1 MAWTDTSYE
10 VIDTISDQYYFAG
23 PEWDTQIAKRFILKN
38 KRVSKIV
45 ESSYYLHV
53 QHDGSPANI
62 AFEPSASF
70 GCPVGCLFCASG
82 TLFPVRA
89 LTATEITEQV
99 TALMNVYKNDF
110 PNIVKIREDVFY
122 CGIGEPTLIADILIA
137 ASQQILKNHP
147 HMQFKMST
155 MGALPSAFS
164 KFAACDVPLRSIQ
177 LGVPHWD
184 EIKIKQLYSRCS
196 NYDFHTVLSSVQ
208 NFMKIRPETRIK
220 INYVAMCHYNDTAE
234 DLIKTVEKIMPY
246 LDNNFELKI
255 SCLNP
260 TNYAYENQLTPISP
274 EQLDQLLL
282 AATAQF
288 NLQKIYKF
296 GPMNHAKLGCGQLA
310 GNYAVGEIK
319 P

>member
-89 LTATEITEQV
+89 LTATEI
-99 TALMNVYKNDF
+99 
-110 PNIVKIREDVFY
+110 
-122 CGIGEPTLIADILIA
+122 
-137 ASQQILKNHP
+137 
-147 HMQFKMST
+147 
-155 MGALPSAFS
+155 
-164 KFAACDVPLRSIQ
+164 
-177 LGVPHWD
+177 
-184 EIKIKQLYSRCS
+184 
-196 NYDFHTVLSSVQ
+196 
-208 NFMKIRPETRIK
+208 
-220 INYVAMCHYNDTAE
+220 
-234 DLIKTVEKIMPY
+234 
-246 LDNNFELKI
+246 

-288 NLQKIYKF
+288 NLQKKYI
-296 GPMNHAKLGCGQLA
+296 NLVQ
-310 GNYAVGEIK
+310 
-319 P
+319 